1 MRRNIV
7 WIALVAIVVLGA
19 AGWAWSEFARAG
31 QPAFSREAVVA
42 AIADPARDKG
52 HRSADARRHPLELL
66 VLSEVKRGD
75 KVLELIPGAGYFTR
89 LFSKIVGPEGRVHA
103 VWPQQYARFSVGN
116 VDALK
121 ALSGTPEFANIS
133 VAVQPTPEIAA
144 PEPLDL
150 IFTSQNYHDYPDEFM
165 GKMDPMVLNRAAFR
179 LLKPGGAFIVI
190 DHIAEAGSGMRDTE
204 KLHRIDPAIV
214 RSQAES
220 AGFQFD
226 GETKVLNN
234 PADPL
239 DIEVFDPVIRGK
251 TSQFAYRFVKPR

>member
-1 MRRNIV
+1 MRKTIG
-7 WIALVAIVVLGA
+7 WIALVAVVVLGA
-19 AGWAWSEFARAG
+19 AGWAWSEYARTG
-31 QPAFSREAVVA
+31 EPAFSREAIAA
-42 AIADPARDKG
+42 AIGDPAREKG
-52 HRSADARRHPLELL
+52 HRDADARRHPLELL

-89 LFSKIVGPEGRVHA
+89 LFSKIVGPEGRVYA
-103 VWPQQYARFSVGN
+103 VWPRQYARFSVGN
-116 VDALK
+116 VEALT
-121 ALSGTPEFANIS
+121 ALSGMPEFANIS

-190 DHIAEAGSGMRDTE
+190 DHMAEAGSGMRDTE
-204 KLHRIDPAIV
+204 KLHRIDPATV
-214 RSQAES
+214 RAQAES
-220 AGFQFD
+220 AGFRFD

-239 DIEVFDPVIRGK
+239 NVAVFAPAVRGK